1 MTTTKETPEE
11 QELTFSAMN
20 LSAPIMK
27 AIEEIGWDTPTPC
40 QFQSFGP
47 ATAGRD
53 LIVQSRTGTGK
64 TAAFGL
70 PLVDSRV
77 SEEPKVQALILAP
90 TRELALQSAR
100 EISRIGQYRNIATT
114 AVYGGAP
121 IEKQVRALADGAQI
135 VSGTPGRVLDHLKR
149 GTLNA
154 EGLQVLVL
162 DEADEML
169 SMGFAKELHA
179 IMDLLPKDRQTLLYS
194 ATVDGPVRRMGERHM
209 TDPVHLQLSGDAV
222 GALGVTHYAYMV
234 TGAGRARDLVKII
247 ENEDPESAIVFCN
260 TKAETEQVAAYLQK
274 AGYSAAWLNGDLAQ
288 NDRERVMKS
297 ARDGELRFLVATD
310 VAARGIDISHVTH
323 VINFA
328 LPINIEQYV
337 HRTGRTGRAGRTG
350 IAMSLVAPQELGTL
364 YYLRLQYSI
373 FPIER
378 SLPSVGEEKTR
389 QETDRVEM
397 LKAAFA
403 AHATS
408 DTDLAV
414 AKRLLTHA
422 DAERILAGF
431 VGSFFGTKADP
442 DDEAASARRERKPR
456 PAQKPRGEKREK
468 REPREKREARGDKRE
483 KREPRS
489 EKRAPRSEKREE
501 RTKLQDR
508 TPTPAAK
515 LEDRTPKPAAKLQD
529 RTPKPA
535 AKLQDRT
542 PKPAAKLQ
550 DRTPKP
556 AAKLQDRT
564 PKPAAKL
571 QDRTPKP
578 AAKLQDRT
586 PKPAAKLE
594 DRTPKPAAKLE
605 EHTPKP
611 AAKLQDRTSKPAA
624 KLQDRTSK
632 PAAKLQDRTPKPA
645 AKLEDRTE
653 KREERMERPRR
664 TPEERAAR
672 REERSARRESQEDAR
687 ADASEPKAAEPK
699 AAEPKAAEP
708 KAAEPKAAEPKA
720 SESAAAAVSEKTET
734 PSEAPRRPREEE
746 EGFTRLYVNLGRK
759 DGMRVGDLNEMFQE
773 DAGLTRDEIGRIRLR
788 DKHSFVSVP
797 EAKVEAI
804 LASLIDI
811 EVDGRELKVEVAKS
825 S

>member
-1 MTTTKETPEE
+1 MTTTTETPEE

-20 LSAPIMK
+20 LSAPILK

-40 QFQSFGP
+40 QFQSFKP
-47 ATAGRD
+47 SSDGRD

-100 EISRIGQYRNIATT
+100 EISRLGQYRNIATT

-154 EGLQVLVL
+154 EGLKVLVL

-179 IMDLLPKDRQTLLYS
+179 IMDLLPKERQTLLYS
-194 ATVDGPVRRMGERHM
+194 ATVDGPVQRMGERHM

-222 GALGVTHYAYMV
+222 GALGVTHYVYMV

-247 ENEDPESAIVFCN
+247 ENEDPESGIIFCN

-297 ARDGELRFLVATD
+297 TRDGELRFLVATD

-328 LPINIEQYV
+328 LPVNIEQYV

-350 IAMSLVAPQELGTL
+350 TAMSLVAPQELGTL

-397 LKAAFA
+397 LKAALGTHPA
-403 AHATS
+403 S

-442 DDEAASARRERKPR
+442 DAEAAAARRERKPR
-456 PAQKPRGEKREK
+456 PAKREARGEKREK
-468 REPREKREARGDKRE
+468 REPREKREARG
-483 KREPRS
+483 KREPR
-489 EKRAPRSEKREE
+489 EKREE
-501 RTKLQDR
+501 RSEKLPDSSAEKQVDG
-508 TPTPAAK
+508 
-515 LEDRTPKPAAKLQD
+515 
-529 RTPKPA
+529 
-535 AKLQDRT
+535 
-542 PKPAAKLQ
+542 
-550 DRTPKP
+550 
-556 AAKLQDRT
+556 
-564 PKPAAKL
+564 
-571 QDRTPKP
+571 
-578 AAKLQDRT
+578 
-586 PKPAAKLE
+586 
-594 DRTPKPAAKLE
+594 
-605 EHTPKP
+605 
-611 AAKLQDRTSKPAA
+611 SG
-624 KLQDRTSK
+624 
-632 PAAKLQDRTPKPA
+632 
-645 AKLEDRTE
+645 E
-653 KREERMERPRR
+653 KREARKERPRR
-664 TPEERAAR
+664 TREERAAR
-672 REERSARRESQEDAR
+672 REERSARREARAPRESQEDAQT
-687 ADASEPKAAEPK
+687 ASVNAEKAPEAKAPEAKVESAPESKAPEAKVEPKAVE
-699 AAEPKAAEP
+699 
-708 KAAEPKAAEPKA
+708 
-720 SESAAAAVSEKTET
+720 AVPAVAPETEKTEK
-734 PSEAPRRPREEE
+734 PSEEPRRRREEE

-759 DGMRVGDLNEMFQE
+759 DNMRVGDLNEMFQE
-773 DAGLTRDEIGRIRLR
+773 DAGLTRDEVGRIRLR

-797 EAKVEAI
+797 EDKVEAV
-804 LASLIDI
+804 LAALIDI
-811 EVDGRELKVEVAKS
+811 EVDGRLIKVEVAKGN
-825 S
+825 

>member
-1 MTTTKETPEE
+1 MTTTPETPE

-20 LSAPIMK
+20 LSAPILK

-70 PLVDSRV
+70 PLVNSRV

-100 EISRIGQYRNIATT
+100 EISRLGQYRNISTT

-149 GTLNA
+149 GTLNP

-179 IMDLLPKDRQTLLYS
+179 IMDMLPKERQTLLYS
-194 ATVDGPVRRMGERHM
+194 ATVDGPVQRMGERHM
-209 TDPVHLQLSGDAV
+209 TNPVHLQLSGDAV
-222 GALGVTHYAYMV
+222 GALGVTHYVYMV

-260 TKAETEQVAAYLQK
+260 TKAETEQVAAYLQQ

-288 NDRERVMKS
+288 SDRERVMKS
-297 ARDGELRFLVATD
+297 TRDGELRFLVATD

-350 IAMSLVAPQELGTL
+350 TAMSLVAPQELGTL

-378 SLPSVGEEKTR
+378 SLPSAGEEKTR
-389 QETDRVEM
+389 QEMDRVDM
-397 LKAAFA
+397 LKAALG
-403 AHATS
+403 AHPTS
-408 DTDLAV
+408 VTDLAV

-431 VGSFFGTKADP
+431 VGSFFGTKEDP
-442 DDEAASARRERKPR
+442 DGEASSARRERKPR
-456 PAQKPRGEKREK
+456 PAPKREAREK
-468 REPREKREARGDKRE
+468 REPRENRAKREPREERSEKREAREPRKERSE
-483 KREPRS
+483 KREPR
-489 EKRAPRSEKREE
+489 EERSEKREE
-501 RTKLQDR
+501 R
-508 TPTPAAK
+508 
-515 LEDRTPKPAAKLQD
+515 
-529 RTPKPA
+529 
-535 AKLQDRT
+535 
-542 PKPAAKLQ
+542 
-550 DRTPKP
+550 
-556 AAKLQDRT
+556 
-564 PKPAAKL
+564 
-571 QDRTPKP
+571 
-578 AAKLQDRT
+578 
-586 PKPAAKLE
+586 
-594 DRTPKPAAKLE
+594 
-605 EHTPKP
+605 
-611 AAKLQDRTSKPAA
+611 
-624 KLQDRTSK
+624 
-632 PAAKLQDRTPKPA
+632 
-645 AKLEDRTE
+645 
-653 KREERMERPRR
+653 PRR
-664 TPEERAAR
+664 TREERAAR
-672 REERSARRESQEDAR
+672 REERSARRDSRAPHESQEDAR
-687 ADASEPKAAEPK
+687 ADSVSAEKTERAEPK
-699 AAEPKAAEP
+699 AEPKAEVRTEPKMEPKTEPKTEPKMEPKTEPKAEVRTERKAEPKAEP
-708 KAAEPKAAEPKA
+708 KAVEAAP
-720 SESAAAAVSEKTET
+720 AAAPPAHTDKAEA
-734 PSEAPRRPREEE
+734 PSEETRRRDEE

-773 DAGLTRDEIGRIRLR
+773 DAGLTRDEVGRIRLR

-797 EAKVEAI
+797 EAKVDAV
-804 LASLIDI
+804 LAALIDI
-811 EVDGRELKVEVAKS
+811 EVDGRELKVEVAKGN
-825 S
+825 